1 MDQIKTGRFI
11 AEQRKAHGMTQRQLA
26 ERLAVSDK
34 TVSKWECGNG
44 LPEVSLM
51 LPLCE
56 LLSINVNELLSG
68 ERLDADSYKQHAE
81 ENMMKLID
89 ERKENKRKLIL
100 EVVVVMITLLASC
113 TLIMLS
119 GLLEMETW
127 LRVTLIAIGLVV
139 MFGGIGVAAVLEMT
153 AGYFECRKCG
163 EYFVPTK
170 TAYIMCAHTVMHR
183 HLKCPHCGKRNW
195 CRRRLA
201 PKDEEQ
207 ENV

>member
-26 ERLAVSDK
+26 EKLSVSDK

-68 ERLDADSYKQHAE
+68 EKLDADSYKQHAE

-119 GLLEMETW
+119 GLLEMESW

-139 MFGGIGVAAVLEMT
+139 MIGGIGVAAVLEMT
-153 AGYFECRKCG
+153 AGYFECSKCG
-163 EYFVPTK
+163 AYFVPTK
-170 TAYIMCAHTVMHR
+170 TAYIMGVHTVMRR

-201 PKDEEQ
+201 PKDENTEA
-207 ENV
+207 

>member
-26 ERLAVSDK
+26 EKLSVSDK

-51 LPLCE
+51 LPLCK

-100 EVVVVMITLLASC
+100 EFVVVMITLLASC

-153 AGYFECRKCG
+153 AGYFECSKCG

-170 TAYIMCAHTVMHR
+170 TAYIMGAHTIMRR

-201 PKDEEQ
+201 QKDEEK
-207 ENV
+207 ENA

>member
-26 ERLAVSDK
+26 EKLSVSDK

-119 GLLEMETW
+119 GLWEMETW

-153 AGYFECRKCG
+153 AGYFECSKCG
-163 EYFVPTK
+163 AYFVPTK
-170 TAYIMCAHTVMHR
+170 TAYIMGVHTVMRR

-201 PKDEEQ
+201 QKDEE
-207 ENV
+207 

>member
-1 MDQIKTGRFI
+1 MNNIGKRIK
-11 AEQRKAHGMTQRQLA
+11 ELRKKNDLTQ
-26 ERLAVSDK
+26 ERLADYLGITHK
-34 TVSKWECGNG
+34 AVSKWECGKG

-119 GLLEMETW
+119 GLLEMENW

-139 MFGGIGVAAVLEMT
+139 MVGGISVAAVLEMT
-153 AGYFECRKCG
+153 AGGYECSKCG
-163 EYFVPTK
+163 AYFVPTK
-170 TAYIMCAHTVMHR
+170 TAYIMGIHSITR
-183 HLKCPHCGKRNW
+183 RNLKCPHCGKRNF
-195 CRRRLA
+195 CIHRLA
-201 PKDEEQ
+201 PKDEE
-207 ENV
+207 

>member
-26 ERLAVSDK
+26 EKLSVSDK

-119 GLLEMETW
+119 GLGNGNL
-127 LRVTLIAIGLVV
+127 
-139 MFGGIGVAAVLEMT
+139 AARH
-153 AGYFECRKCG
+153 ADRHRACG
-163 EYFVPTK
+163 HVWR
-170 TAYIMCAHTVMHR
+170 HR
-183 HLKCPHCGKRNW
+183 R
-195 CRRRLA
+195 CRRAGNDGGLF
-201 PKDEEQ
+201 
-207 ENV
+207 

>member
-26 ERLAVSDK
+26 EKLSVSDK

-153 AGYFECRKCG
+153 AGYFECSKCG
-163 EYFVPTK
+163 AYFVPTK
-170 TAYIMCAHTVMHR
+170 TAYIMGVHTVMRR
-183 HLKCPHCGKRNW
+183 HLKCPHCGKRYW

-201 PKDEEQ
+201 PMDEEQ

>member
-26 ERLAVSDK
+26 EKLSVSDK

-153 AGYFECRKCG
+153 AGYFECSKCG

-170 TAYIMCAHTVMHR
+170 TAYIMGAHTIMRR

-207 ENV
+207 ENA

>member
-1 MDQIKTGRFI
+1 MDQIQTGRFI

-26 ERLAVSDK
+26 ERLSVSDK

-153 AGYFECRKCG
+153 AGYFECSKCG
-163 EYFVPTK
+163 AYFVPTK
-170 TAYIMCAHTVMHR
+170 TAYIMGVHTVMRR

-201 PKDEEQ
+201 PKDEE
-207 ENV
+207 

>member
-26 ERLAVSDK
+26 EKLSVSDK

-153 AGYFECRKCG
+153 AGYFECSKCG

-170 TAYIMCAHTVMHR
+170 TAYIMGAHTIMRR

>member
-26 ERLAVSDK
+26 EKLSVSDK

-119 GLLEMETW
+119 GLLEMESW

-139 MFGGIGVAAVLEMT
+139 MIGGIGVAAVLEMT
-153 AGYFECRKCG
+153 AGYFECSKCG
-163 EYFVPTK
+163 AYFVPTK
-170 TAYIMCAHTVMHR
+170 TAYIMGVHTVMRR

-201 PKDEEQ
+201 PKDEE
-207 ENV
+207 

>member
-26 ERLAVSDK
+26 EKLSVSDK

-139 MFGGIGVAAVLEMT
+139 MIGGIGVAAVLEMT
-153 AGYFECRKCG
+153 AGYFECSKCG
-163 EYFVPTK
+163 AYFVPTK
-170 TAYIMCAHTVMHR
+170 TAYIMGIHSITRR
-183 HLKCPHCGKRNW
+183 HLKCPHCGKRNF
-195 CRRRLA
+195 CIRRLA
-201 PKDEEQ
+201 PKDEE
-207 ENV
+207 

>member
-26 ERLAVSDK
+26 EKLSVSDK

-119 GLLEMETW
+119 GLLEMESW

-153 AGYFECRKCG
+153 AGYFECSKCG

-170 TAYIMCAHTVMHR
+170 TAYIMGVHTVMRR

-207 ENV
+207 ENA

>member
-26 ERLAVSDK
+26 EKLSVSDK

-153 AGYFECRKCG
+153 AGYFECSKCG
-163 EYFVPTK
+163 AYFVPTK
-170 TAYIMCAHTVMHR
+170 TAYIMGVHTVMRR

-201 PKDEEQ
+201 QKDEE
-207 ENV
+207 

>member
-26 ERLAVSDK
+26 EKLSVSDK

-153 AGYFECRKCG
+153 AGYFECSKCG

-170 TAYIMCAHTVMHR
+170 TAYIMGAHTIMRR

-207 ENV
+207 ENK

>member
-11 AEQRKAHGMTQRQLA
+11 AEQRKALGMTQRQLA
-26 ERLAVSDK
+26 ERLSVSDK

-100 EVVVVMITLLASC
+100 EVVVILITLLGSI
-113 TLIMLS
+113 TLIMIS
-119 GLLEMETW
+119 GLLEMENW
-127 LRVTLIAIGLVV
+127 LRITLIAIGLVV
-139 MFGGIGVAAVLEMT
+139 MIGGISVAAVLEMT
-153 AGYFECRKCG
+153 AGGFECSECG

-170 TAYIMCAHTVMHR
+170 TAYIMGIHSITRR

-207 ENV
+207 KNA

>member
-26 ERLAVSDK
+26 EKLSVSDK

-119 GLLEMETW
+119 GLWEMETW

-153 AGYFECRKCG
+153 AGYFECSKCG
-163 EYFVPTK
+163 AYFVPTK
-170 TAYIMCAHTVMHR
+170 TAYIMGVHTVMRR

-207 ENV
+207 ENK

>member
-26 ERLAVSDK
+26 EKLAVSDK

-153 AGYFECRKCG
+153 AGYFECSKCG

-170 TAYIMCAHTVMHR
+170 TAYIMGAHTIMRR

>member
-11 AEQRKAHGMTQRQLA
+11 AEQRKANGMTQRQLA
-26 ERLAVSDK
+26 EKLSVSDK

-100 EVVVVMITLLASC
+100 EFVVVLITLLAAC
-113 TLIMLS
+113 TLVMVS
-119 GLLEMETW
+119 GLAGIETW
-127 LRVTLIAIGLVV
+127 VRVALIVIAIVV
-139 MFGGIGVAAVLEMT
+139 MAGGIAVAAALEMT
-153 AGYFECRKCG
+153 AGYFECTACG

-170 TAYIMCAHTVMHR
+170 TAYLMGAHTIMRR
-183 HLKCPHCGKRNW
+183 HLKCPHCGKRTW
-195 CRRRLA
+195 ARRRLA
-201 PKDEEQ
+201 PKEENT
-207 ENV
+207 EK

>member
-11 AEQRKAHGMTQRQLA
+11 AEQRKANGMTQWQLA
-26 ERLAVSDK
+26 EKLSVSDK

-100 EVVVVMITLLASC
+100 EVVVILITLLGSI
-113 TLIMLS
+113 TLIMIS
-119 GLLEMETW
+119 GLLEMEIW

-153 AGYFECRKCG
+153 AGYFECSKCG

-170 TAYIMCAHTVMHR
+170 TAYIMGAHTVMHR

-207 ENV
+207 ENK

>member
-26 ERLAVSDK
+26 EKLSVSDK

-153 AGYFECRKCG
+153 AGYFECSKCG
-163 EYFVPTK
+163 EYFVPTM
-170 TAYIMCAHTVMHR
+170 TAYIMGAHTVMHR

-207 ENV
+207 ENA

>member
-26 ERLAVSDK
+26 EKLSVSDK

-100 EVVVVMITLLASC
+100 EVVVLLITLLGSI
-113 TLIMLS
+113 TLIMIS
-119 GLLEMETW
+119 GLMEMETW
-127 LRVTLIAIGLVV
+127 LRITLIVIGLVV

-170 TAYIMCAHTVMHR
+170 TAYIMGMHTITRR
-183 HLKCPHCGKRNW
+183 HLKCPKCGKRNW

-201 PKDEEQ
+201 PKDEE
-207 ENV
+207 

>member
-26 ERLAVSDK
+26 EKLSVSDK

-139 MFGGIGVAAVLEMT
+139 MIGGIGVAAVLEMT
-153 AGYFECRKCG
+153 AGYFECSKCG
-163 EYFVPTK
+163 AYFVPTK
-170 TAYIMCAHTVMHR
+170 TAYIMGVHTVMRR